1 MILNVRVI
9 SFSSAGFPSLT
20 NSVSNVDAF
29 ERFVFHKVALL
40 RSDLYV
46 GHKDSE
52 IVSRGE
58 AALKT
63 SFIFAMSEWL
73 F

>member
-1 MILNVRVI
+1 M
-9 SFSSAGFPSLT
+9 
-20 NSVSNVDAF
+20 
-29 ERFVFHKVALL
+29 ALL

-52 IVSRGE
+52 IVSREE
-58 AALKT
+58 AALKA
-63 SFIFAMSEWL
+63 FFMFAVSEWL